1 VPPTFE
7 SLWLRQEPFTF
18 SSISSKV
25 FLLLALSMPLAALA
39 QLDQKSPTGLFL
51 AKRGYKFPGIKR
63 DSKDSIQWPDTLYYN
78 TTYKTKLLGSPT
90 IPITFGRIEYIEGKY
105 QATPTFS
112 VGYGYTW
119 FFGRFIFSEN
129 DRLIVEP
136 TIFFGLVADI
146 GVQSDFNI
154 FKPAGIF
161 TGAFI
166 GTQTISFFFG
176 YDYVT
181 HSPTVGIGSRIDV
194 YTFSQKS
201 LRPIGNVRELRKHK
215 KRALPIMDE

>member
-1 VPPTFE
+1 M
-7 SLWLRQEPFTF
+7 
-18 SSISSKV
+18 
-25 FLLLALSMPLAALA
+25 LAFCVPLAALG

-51 AKRGYKFPGIKR
+51 AKRGYKFPDGKR
-63 DSKDSIQWPDTLYYN
+63 DRTETSKWPDTLYYN

-112 VGYGYTW
+112 IGYGYTW
-119 FFGRFIFSEN
+119 FLGRFIFSEN
-129 DRLIVEP
+129 DRIIVEP

-154 FKPAGIF
+154 FQPAGLF
-161 TGAFI
+161 TGGFV

-176 YDYVT
+176 YDYIT
-181 HSPTVGIGSRIDV
+181 HSPTIGIGSRIDV

-201 LRPIGNVRELRKHK
+201 LKPIGKVRELRKHK
-215 KRALPIMDE
+215 RKAMAIMDE